1 MFKFIEKIKNKS
13 TKNKYKNNVEMIAVP
28 ELRSYIIKGYEE
40 ITQIKKD
47 HEKLENDYIF
57 EKAEKERYKQLYEAT
72 LVTTKEFSD
81 RYDADKLTIERLKK
95 VNLSE
100 RQNYE
105 KQLSDANNSIDEL
118 KEKVFSY
125 ENNIKKIKTE
135 IKEEI
140 KEDLTSKIKQ
150 TKGHLTKDI
159 ILSII
164 KSI

>member
-13 TKNKYKNNVEMIAVP
+13 TKNKYKNNVEMIAIP
-28 ELRSYIIKGYEE
+28 DLRSYIIKGYEE

-100 RQNYE
+100 RQNY
-105 KQLSDANNSIDEL
+105 
-118 KEKVFSY
+118 
-125 ENNIKKIKTE
+125 
-135 IKEEI
+135 
-140 KEDLTSKIKQ
+140 
-150 TKGHLTKDI
+150 
-159 ILSII
+159 
-164 KSI
+164 